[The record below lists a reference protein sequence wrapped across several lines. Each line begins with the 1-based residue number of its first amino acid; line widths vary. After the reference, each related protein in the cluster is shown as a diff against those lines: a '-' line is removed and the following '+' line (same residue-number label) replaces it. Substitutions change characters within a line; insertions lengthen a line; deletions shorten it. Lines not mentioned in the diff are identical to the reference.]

1 MKVLCFYSF
10 PFIYKIMVFLKFLLF
25 LKPKQKN
32 VYLLHNIFFLK
43 QNNEWNQAPAQTDN
57 WDQAPAQTDNWD
69 QAPAQTDN
77 WDQAP
82 VQTDNWD
89 QAPVQTDNW
98 DQAPA
103 QTDNWD
109 PAQAQPNIWDQAQ
122 TDDWNQDAAD
132 QNADLGHGG
141 WDDQNANAGA
151 QQNVDW
157 NTDAN
162 QVNKINLFLLGLL

>member
-1 MKVLCFYSF
+1 
-10 PFIYKIMVFLKFLLF
+10 MVFLKFLLF
-25 LKPKQKN
+25 LKPKEKN
-32 VYLLHNIFFLK
+32 AYLLYNNFFLK
-43 QNNEWNQAPAQTDN
+43 QNNEWNQNNAGLNQAPAQTDN
-57 WDQAPAQTDNWD
+57 WDQAPA
-69 QAPAQTDN
+69 
-77 WDQAP
+77 
-82 VQTDNWD
+82 
-89 QAPVQTDNW
+89 QTDNW

>member
-1 MKVLCFYSF
+1 MECCYSF
-10 PFIYKIMVFLKFLLF
+10 PDIHKIRVFLKFLLF
-25 LKPKQKN
+25 LKPKEKN
-32 VYLLHNIFFLK
+32 AYLLYNNFFLK
-43 QNNEWNQAPAQTDN
+43 QNNEWNQNNAGLNQAPAQTDN

-77 WDQAP
+77 WDQVPA
-82 VQTDNWD
+82 QTDNWD
-89 QAPVQTDNW
+89 QVPAQTDNW

-141 WDDQNANAGA
+141 WDDQNAN
-151 QQNVDW
+151 VDW

-162 QVNKINLFLLGLL
+162 QVNQINLF

>member
-1 MKVLCFYSF
+1 
-10 PFIYKIMVFLKFLLF
+10 MVFLKFLLF

-57 WDQAPAQTDNWD
+57 WDQAPA
-69 QAPAQTDN
+69 
-77 WDQAP
+77 
-82 VQTDNWD
+82 
-89 QAPVQTDNW
+89 QTDNW